1 MTFNI
6 LSYIQTNAFLVVG
19 QLGGKF
25 VSTLLNTA
33 SKNIETTLIQLE
45 LAGEYSDEGFRS
57 AMKGVASAAQRGAGA
72 IGPKQSPAKETP
84 TTITT
89 ITVKR

>member
-1 MTFNI
+1 M
-6 LSYIQTNAFLVVG
+6 AFSVVG

-45 LAGEYSDEGFRS
+45 LAGEKPDEGFRA
-57 AMKGVASAAQRGAGA
+57 AMKGLASAAQRGAGA
-72 IGPKQSPAKETP
+72 IEPKSQKES
-84 TTITT
+84 TI
-89 ITVKR
+89 KR